1 MKKIVSIILVVVL
14 SMSLAACNK
23 QDEAM
28 ISPVTFYYRTREIDY
43 YSENGVIATEVIDVK
58 GNIGD
63 YAYILEQ
70 YLNGARS
77 SNCTLPFPAGT
88 TLIDCD
94 VSQTLAQVTLSPH
107 LTMLS
112 DSELM
117 IACICLARTLFDVSN
132 VNSVQISAQN
142 SMLNNSP
149 YITINR
155 DNFALW
161 DITRN

>member
-1 MKKIVSIILVVVL
+1 MKMIISIILVIVL
-14 SMSLAACNK
+14 GVSLVGCNK
-23 QDEAM
+23 QDEVM
-28 ISPVTFYYRTREIDY
+28 ISPVTFYYRTQEVDY
-43 YSENGVIATEVIDVK
+43 YSENGVIATEIIDIK
-58 GNIGD
+58 GNVGD
-63 YAYILEQ
+63 YTYILEQ

-77 SNCTLPFPAGT
+77 STCTLPFPAGT

-149 YITINR
+149 YIAINR
-155 DNFALW
+155 EDFALW